1 MFDLSIL
8 DEEEIILLVGS
19 CFSLLYTTSF
29 AFSLVK
35 LYRKKFT
42 YDVFPII
49 SLFFCFL
56 NGLMWAQYSDL
67 IYHESMKLIFQISV
81 VIAGIYVALFSLYEI
96 LKDIVDTI
104 LNVLILVTSTWAV
117 KKLIDDILKEEEKV
131 KMTCAYAIGIL
142 YLSSLEWAYRSY
154 AEKNT
159 NILNFL
165 SGFFMFSSAI
175 CWVYY
180 GYKYE
185 DKYFLFSNLVGILGG
200 CIYIFVWN
208 KTKKKYGY
216 KVPIKVEKKDDKK
229 KEKKETLIKEEIKE
243 NKENKDEI
251 KENKEIKE
259 DKNKVEIVEE
269 KVEKIVEEKDKKE

>member
-208 KTKKKYGY
+208 KMKKKYGY

-243 NKENKDEI
+243 NKDNKDDI